1 MKQFIIILLAV
12 ASYVGVAAQSR
23 IDKVI
28 ADLENKNDVE
38 TTYSER
44 RTAKKHKLYR
54 ITTVLNFNNDNYY
67 KRLARAFED
76 EREKAVSAVKS
87 NNTRTYKFVDEK
99 GTSSY
104 TLTHNSVVKS
114 WRSSDDNS
122 DDEGRVIISTDPAGD
137 VLVSKTC
144 LRNESRREQQKMCRE
159 LDRQH
164 REMAEEFAEQQR
176 EFARQQREFVRQ
188 QREFE
193 RQQRDWARQVRQHEE
208 QMRNLAGI

>member
-54 ITTVLNFNNDNYY
+54 ITTVLNFNNENYY

-144 LRNESRREQQKMCRE
+144 LSSESRREQRKMCRE
-159 LDRQH
+159 LDRQQ
-164 REMAEEFAEQQR
+164 REMVDEFAEQQR
-176 EFARQQREFVRQ
+176 EFARQQR
-188 QREFE
+188 
-193 RQQRDWARQVRQHEE
+193 DWERQVRQHEE

>member
-12 ASYVGVAAQSR
+12 ATYIGAFAQSR

-54 ITTVLNFNNDNYY
+54 ITTVLNFNNENYY
-67 KRLARAFED
+67 KRLAKAFED

-87 NNTRTYKFVDEK
+87 NNTRTYKFVDDK

-104 TLTHNSVVKS
+104 TLTRNSVVKS
-114 WRSSDDNS
+114 WRSSEDNG
-122 DDEGRVIISTDPAGD
+122 DDEGRIVTGADPMGD
-137 VLVSKTC
+137 VLVTTY
-144 LRNESRREQQKMCRE
+144 SRKEQRKLKCE
-159 LDRQH
+159 LKRQQ
-164 REMAEEFAEQQR
+164 REMAEDFARQKREFESQQR
-176 EFARQQREFVRQ
+176 EFARQQREFA
-188 QREFE
+188 
-193 RQQRDWARQVRQHEE
+193 RQQRDFARQQERHEQ

>member
-54 ITTVLNFNNDNYY
+54 ITTVLNFNNENYY

-87 NNTRTYKFVDEK
+87 NKTRTYKFVDEK

-144 LRNESRREQQKMCRE
+144 LSSESRREQRKMCRE
-159 LDRQH
+159 LDRQQ
-164 REMAEEFAEQQR
+164 REMVDEFAEQQR
-176 EFARQQREFVRQ
+176 EFARQQR
-188 QREFE
+188 
-193 RQQRDWARQVRQHEE
+193 DWERQVRQHEE